1 LINKKEKDVGG
12 KKVEVKVPDGYEL
25 IQDGLLETASQDSM
39 TLQLVIL
46 YRKYCCAFQPLE
58 KGRNQQF

>member
-25 IQDGLLETASQDSM
+25 IQDGLQIKFVEQSGKWDSKDKISGYY
-39 TLQLVIL
+39 VNKDSKIVG
-46 YRKYCCAFQPLE
+46 CVP
-58 KGRNQQF
+58 

>member
-25 IQDGLLETASQDSM
+25 IQDGLQIKFVEQSAASSSSS
-39 TLQLVIL
+39 TSFN
-46 YRKYCCAFQPLE
+46 AFS
-58 KGRNQQF
+58 